1 MKQSDLKPAGNFAQ
15 QYGVKMLAYGPPGAG
30 KTPLINTAPRPV
42 LMVCEPGML
51 SMRGSNVPAWQADTP
66 ERIAEFFDW
75 VFRSPEVKNYDTIGI
90 DSVSQMAEIILK
102 AELKRNRDGRK
113 AYGEMARTT
122 LDHLTGLYYMQQ
134 KHTYLIAK
142 QSTAEEEGSQVKR
155 PYFPGQELN
164 IQVPHLYD
172 LITHIAKATIPG
184 VVGAPQLAIR
194 CGSTFGINARDRSG
208 RLNELEPPNLTDLF
222 KKAMS

>member
-1 MKQSDLKPAGNFAQ
+1 MQAKDLRPAGTFAQ

-42 LMVCEPGML
+42 LMICEPGML
-51 SMRGSNVPAWQADTP
+51 SMRGSTVPAWEASTV
-66 ERIAEFFDW
+66 ERIDEFFDW
-75 VFRSPEVKNYDTIGI
+75 VFRSPEARSYDTIGL
-90 DSVSQMAEIILK
+90 DSASQMAEIILK

-113 AYGEMARTT
+113 AYGEMARKV

-134 KHTYLIAK
+134 KHAYLICK
-142 QSTAEEEGSQVKR
+142 QALAEEEGTQTKR

-172 LITHIAKATIPG
+172 LIAHIAKTTVPG
-184 VVGAPQLAIR
+184 VQSQVLAIR
-194 CGSTFGINARDRSG
+194 TASTFGINARDRSG
-208 RLNELEPPNLTDLF
+208 RLAELEQPDLTALF

>member
-1 MKQSDLKPAGNFAQ
+1 MQTRDLRPAGDFAR
-15 QYGVKMLAYGPPGAG
+15 QYGVKMLAYGPPGSG

-42 LMVCEPGML
+42 LLITEPGML
-51 SMRGSNVPAWQADTP
+51 SMRGSTVPAWEAPTV
-66 ERIAEFFDW
+66 ERIDEFFDW
-75 VFRSPEVKNYDTIGI
+75 LFRSNESKGFDTVGV
-90 DSVSQMAEIILK
+90 DSVSQLAEIVVK

-113 AYGEMARTT
+113 AYGEMARKV

-142 QSTAEEEGSQVKR
+142 QAMAEEEGTQVKK
-155 PYFPGQELN
+155 PYFPGQELG

-172 LITHIAKATIPG
+172 LIGHVAKTTVPG
-184 VVGAPQLAIR
+184 VQSQVLAIR
-194 CGSTFGINARDRSG
+194 TAPTFGINAPRDRSG
-208 RLNELEPPNLTDLF
+208 RLNELEQPDLTALF